1 MKIILLAFTLGLT
14 ALVVNNAHA
23 CGRGSDCAIGDRTY
37 RIALPPSP
45 SGKVGAVIFI
55 HGYQGKPERV
65 MRNRSLVKAVTDLGL
80 AFVSP
85 KSAYGDWDIPNS
97 PSQKDGTS
105 EYPFFEKLKADLVD
119 KHGIDPDRIMVTGF
133 SAGGM
138 MTWELACRRGD
149 LFAAYAPI
157 AGTFWNPVPQSCE
170 TLPQRII
177 HAHGTSDSRFR

>member
-1 MKIILLAFTLGLT
+1 M
-14 ALVVNNAHA
+14 
-23 CGRGSDCAIGDRTY
+23 
-37 RIALPPSP
+37 
-45 SGKVGAVIFI
+45 
-55 HGYQGKPERV
+55 
-65 MRNRSLVKAVTDLGL
+65 GL

-105 EYPFFEKLKADLVD
+105 EYPFFEKLKADLVE

-138 MTWELACRRGD
+138 MTWELACRRGN

-157 AGTFWNPVPQSCE
+157 AGTFWNPFLNPAKHCRNPSSMRMGRQ
-170 TLPQRII
+170 TGR
-177 HAHGTSDSRFR
+177 SR